1 MRTIGVRS
9 NILVAIAAACGV
21 IAALGRPWYGPP
33 LPATGAEME
42 DMFSGIGRALLD
54 PGGTSGWDALQTAD
68 RLVAGLAVGTALLL
82 VLALIPAVQRFAAA
96 LARWTALA
104 TVGVIAV
111 ELIAGPDAAPMSELR
126 HGGLFALA
134 AALVLLTC
142 AWTGATAPSR
152 RRTPV
157 KAYAPPPP
165 PVYEGGDERPVQY

>member
-1 MRTIGVRS
+1 MRTIGARS
-9 NILVAIAAACGV
+9 NVLVAIAAACGV
-21 IAALGRPWYGPP
+21 IAALGRPWFGPP

-54 PGGTSGWDALQTAD
+54 SGGTSGWDALQTAD
-68 RLVAGLAVGTALLL
+68 RIIAGLAAGTAVLL
-82 VLALIPAVQRFAAA
+82 VLALVPAVHRFAAE

-111 ELIAGPDAAPMSELR
+111 ELIGGPDAAPMSELR

-142 AWTGATAPSR
+142 AWTAAAAPTQ

-157 KAYAPPPP
+157 KAYTPPPP